1 MSYLRAFS
9 QRPAKT
15 SAVHSLVDALS
26 SSLYVAL
33 YAGLSKEREE
43 KRIPR
48 NIVKYSGFWREKTF
62 TLKGLKIR
70 YTVQIEAPSKYNQS

>member
-1 MSYLRAFS
+1 M
-9 QRPAKT
+9 
-15 SAVHSLVDALS
+15 
-26 SSLYVAL
+26 YVAL

>member
-43 KRIPR
+43 KHHGAKRALDDSP
-48 NIVKYSGFWREKTF
+48 T
-62 TLKGLKIR
+62 T
-70 YTVQIEAPSKYNQS
+70 